1 MKTKIVRKQ
10 ISEETLQQPIS
21 SELAQA
27 LRIAEQQ
34 AKEEQETARMLEE
47 FRAKQNAWYE
57 GQQATEAKQREATN
71 AYIAKLDEKEAMNAI
86 TE

>member
-27 LRIAEQQ
+27 LHHAEEQ
-34 AKEEQETARMLEE
+34 AKQEQETAKTLEA

-57 GQQATEAKQREATN
+57 EQQAIEAKQREATN